1 MSQGRVAS
9 MPPHDGSGGALV
21 SGTSRYFIYDG
32 HQKNQTLEGEEAIIN
47 VENRHSF
54 KCYAWKFITSTFEVG
69 PQGFEPYFHS
79 RARLQEV
86 DACAGSEW
94 QRDG

>member
-21 SGTSRYFIYDG
+21 SGTSRCFIYDG
-32 HQKNQTLEGEEAIIN
+32 HRKNQTLE
-47 VENRHSF
+47 
-54 KCYAWKFITSTFEVG
+54 AWKFITSTFEVG